1 MNHIVCLYGN
11 TLYFRSELHMKFLL
25 LIKYSIP
32 LQQQVMEFPIFKLVL
47 YNILSSVFLLMGKAI
62 KI

>member
-1 MNHIVCLYGN
+1 
-11 TLYFRSELHMKFLL
+11 MKFLL